1 MTKRIWAS
9 LDDYVMPSGSN
20 NLVGRSMAN
29 HYFFHALLK
38 YGEFDEFHF
47 FLSNDAHRRLF
58 IEQHSDFL
66 ARHSMSNRVK
76 LFDRLDL
83 PENIS
88 NYDYT
93 VFHQSDHIFLYNA
106 LCRVRN
112 RLSAN
117 FPVTAQ
123 IHSISYQEY
132 MGKYL
137 EMFHG
142 GVTSYDTIFCSS
154 HCGKK
159 VLENCFNRIAEN
171 FKIPRIDIPLEVVPL
186 GIDEEAITLDKILLR
201 QEYGIS
207 TDEVIGLCFGR
218 FSDYD
223 KMDLFPLLNVFG
235 RLVRQGLPW
244 RLVLAGGVNS
254 QDYLEMV
261 KLWARAQKVDNHITI
276 ITDPGENEKN
286 ALYNMSDFFISVSDN
301 IQETFGLCL
310 LEAMSAGLPL
320 LVSDFNGYQELVP
333 DGTGFRIPTIWHEE
347 KELAVLHPVMD
358 ELTSHRLSAQSLCV
372 DVSKM
377 EEMLKKL
384 FEDSNLRSQMGH
396 QARNNFVNRYS
407 HRTIIKQLEVHWT
420 RLKNNFKQTGGGNDP
435 LCMEIFDTFSHY
447 VTRFTSS
454 SDLVYATPY
463 GVQVVSKGNNYPL
476 LAGMSEV
483 IERGLIPKIVNLARK
498 PVSVSDLC
506 QGIDKQSWKNS
517 YLIQWML
524 KHGLLE
530 LV

>member
-66 ARHSMSNRVK
+66 TRHNITNRVK
-76 LFDRLDL
+76 LFDRLNL
-83 PENIS
+83 PESIS

-117 FPVTAQ
+117 FPVTAL

-142 GVTSYDTIFCSS
+142 GVTPYDTIFCSS
-154 HCGKK
+154 YCGKK
-159 VLENCFNRIAEN
+159 VLENCFNRIEEN
-171 FKIPRIDIPLEVVPL
+171 FKLPRIDIPLEVVPL
-186 GIDEEAITLDKILLR
+186 GIDEDDITLDKILLR
-201 QEYGIS
+201 KELGIS
-207 TDEVIGLCFGR
+207 EDEVIGLCFGR

-223 KMDLFPLLNVFG
+223 KMDLFPLLRVFG
-235 RLVRQGLPW
+235 HMVRPGLPW
-244 RLVLAGGVNS
+244 RLILAGGVNS

-261 KLWARAQKVDNHITI
+261 RLWARAQNVDNHVTI
-276 ITDPGENEKN
+276 ITDPDEDEKKT
-286 ALYNMSDFFISVSDN
+286 LYNTADFFISVSDN

-320 LVSDFNGYQELVP
+320 LVSDFNGYRELVP
-333 DGTGFRIPTIWHEE
+333 DDTGFRVPTIWHEYQ
-347 KELAVLHPVMD
+347 ELSALHPIMD

-372 DVSKM
+372 DVSKL
-377 EEMLKKL
+377 EEMLKRL
-384 FEDSNLRSQMGH
+384 FEDSNLRLQMGN
-396 QARNNFVNRYS
+396 QAHNNFVNRYS
-407 HRTIIKQLEVHWT
+407 HRTIIKQLEAHWT
-420 RLKNNFKQTGGGNDP
+420 RLKKDFKLTETGNDP

-447 VTRFTSS
+447 VTRFTNS
-454 SDLVYATPY
+454 SDFVSATPY
-463 GVQVVSKGNNYPL
+463 GVQIVSEGNNYPL

-483 IERGLIPKIVNLARK
+483 VDREFIPTIVSLARK
-498 PVSVSDLC
+498 PVSIRELC
-506 QGIDKQSWKNS
+506 QGIDGQSWKNS